1 MSKKQFPGKIAVVT
15 HVLSVSE
22 EEYYCAGQMAAKY
35 GADKIIHVVWPEYF
49 MAEQEQM
56 IDILARLASDPEIR
70 ALIISNAVSGTNA
83 AVDKLKKSRNDI
95 FIVYC
100 SPQEAPSA
108 VAKRASLSLG
118 VNDLGMGPAMVE
130 QTKKQGARVFV
141 HYSFPRHMSSKL
153 LSERRNLISRECS
166 ELGLEFVDATALDPA
181 GETGIEAARQFI
193 LEDVPKKIEKYGE
206 NTAFFCTNITLQAPL
221 IKAVIDCHGIYPQ
234 QGNPSPYYGFPQAL
248 GIESDKEYADLPS
261 LITKISRIA
270 EEKNMTDRLSTWPV
284 SVCMMF
290 MNAGAEYAIKWINEE
305 VPGADI
311 DDKALADCM
320 SAYVKE
326 VVGEAS
332 NVYINSYSDE
342 DNTYGNFKQILMS
355 YLDF

>member
-108 VAKRASLSLG
+108 VAKRGVLFAPGSSLCCS
-118 VNDLGMGPAMVE
+118 
-130 QTKKQGARVFV
+130 QTRKLK
-141 HYSFPRHMSSKL
+141 PWSKR
-153 LSERRNLISRECS
+153 SW
-166 ELGLEFVDATALDPA
+166 
-181 GETGIEAARQFI
+181 
-193 LEDVPKKIEKYGE
+193 
-206 NTAFFCTNITLQAPL
+206 
-221 IKAVIDCHGIYPQ
+221 HGS
-234 QGNPSPYYGFPQAL
+234 GHG
-248 GIESDKEYADLPS
+248 
-261 LITKISRIA
+261 
-270 EEKNMTDRLSTWPV
+270 
-284 SVCMMF
+284 
-290 MNAGAEYAIKWINEE
+290 
-305 VPGADI
+305 
-311 DDKALADCM
+311 
-320 SAYVKE
+320 
-326 VVGEAS
+326 
-332 NVYINSYSDE
+332 
-342 DNTYGNFKQILMS
+342 
-355 YLDF
+355 